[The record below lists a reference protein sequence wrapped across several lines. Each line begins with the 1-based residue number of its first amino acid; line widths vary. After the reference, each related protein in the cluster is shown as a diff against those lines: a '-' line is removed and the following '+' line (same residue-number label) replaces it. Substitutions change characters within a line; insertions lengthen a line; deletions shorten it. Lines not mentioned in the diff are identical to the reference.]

1 MKRSKR
7 SKKQRIVD
15 KELLNVIFSV
25 ESEWRKLSNIV
36 DLSVDPLDESRQKL
50 KLAEATYM
58 FLLKEA
64 KHRKISALRY

>member
-7 SKKQRIVD
+7 QRIVD
-15 KELLNVIFSV
+15 KDLLNAIFVV
-25 ESEWRKLSNIV
+25 ESEWRKLRDIV
-36 DLSVDPLDESRQKL
+36 DRSIDPLDESRQKL
-50 KLAEATYM
+50 KLSEALYM

>member
-25 ESEWRKLSNIV
+25 ESEWRKLRNIV

>member
-1 MKRSKR
+1 MKR

-25 ESEWRKLSNIV
+25 ESEWRKLRNIV